1 MKIIIGLLTVAGIFC
16 IYKLT
21 KELKK
26 DLIIDLT
33 QEDYESNT

>member
-1 MKIIIGLLTVAGIFC
+1 MKIIIGLLIVAGIFC

>member
-33 QEDYESNT
+33 EEDYESNT